1 MYDMSRFSFIR
12 RISMRNR
19 LNIFNVLSF
28 FLSALPFVI
37 YLFMYPTMPRNVAI
51 HYNFNDVADRF
62 VDKSSPEV
70 WLLCGISLI
79 SFIIML
85 MLQPYLSRQFKSE
98 EGSAIMESL
107 PGLFTLLITLV
118 FSILGICFLLKA

>member
-1 MYDMSRFSFIR
+1 
-12 RISMRNR
+12 MRNR

-28 FLSALPFVI
+28 LLSALPFLI
-37 YLFMYPTMPRNVAI
+37 YLFMYPRMPRNVAI

-79 SFIIML
+79 SFMIML
-85 MLQPYLSRQFKSE
+85 MFQPYLSRQFKSE

-107 PGLFTLLITLV
+107 PGLLTLLITLI
-118 FSILGICFLLKA
+118 FPILGICFLLKA

>member
-1 MYDMSRFSFIR
+1 
-12 RISMRNR
+12 MRNR
-19 LNIFNVLSF
+19 LNICNVLSF
-28 FLSALPFVI
+28 LVSVLPFII
-37 YLFMYPTMPRNVAI
+37 YLFMYPRMPRNVAI

-70 WLLCGISLI
+70 WLLCGLSLL

-98 EGSAIMESL
+98 EGSAIMKSL

-118 FSILGICFLLKA
+118 FSIIGICFLLNASSL

>member
-1 MYDMSRFSFIR
+1 MRSKLNFS
-12 RISMRNR
+12 
-19 LNIFNVLSF
+19 NVLSF
-28 FLSALPFVI
+28 LISVLPFII
-37 YLFMYPTMPRNVAI
+37 YLFMYPRMPRNVAI
-51 HYNFNDVADRF
+51 HYNFNDVPDRF

-70 WLLCGISLI
+70 WLLCGVSLI

-85 MLQPYLSRQFKSE
+85 MLQPYFSRQFKSE

-118 FSILGICFLLKA
+118 FAILGICFLLKA

>member
-1 MYDMSRFSFIR
+1 MRSKLNFS
-12 RISMRNR
+12 
-19 LNIFNVLSF
+19 NVLSF
-28 FLSALPFVI
+28 LISALPFVI
-37 YLFMYPTMPRNVAI
+37 YQFMYSTMPRNIAI

-70 WLLCGISLI
+70 WLLCGVSLI

-98 EGSAIMESL
+98 VGSAIMESL

>member
-1 MYDMSRFSFIR
+1 
-12 RISMRNR
+12 
-19 LNIFNVLSF
+19 
-28 FLSALPFVI
+28 
-37 YLFMYPTMPRNVAI
+37 MPRNVAI

-85 MLQPYLSRQFKSE
+85 TLQPYLSRQFKSE
-98 EGSAIMESL
+98 EGSVIMESL

-118 FSILGICFLLKA
+118 FSVLGICFLLKA

>member
-1 MYDMSRFSFIR
+1 
-12 RISMRNR
+12 MRSR
-19 LNIFNVLSF
+19 LNILNLFSILLSIV
-28 FLSALPFVI
+28 PFSI
-37 YLFMYPTMPRNVAI
+37 YLFIYPTMPRNVAI

-70 WLLCGISLI
+70 WLLCAL
-79 SFIIML
+79 SFIAFVIML
-85 MLQPYLSRQFKSE
+85 FLQPFLRRQFKSE
-98 EGSAIMESL
+98 ESSTIMESL

>member
-1 MYDMSRFSFIR
+1 
-12 RISMRNR
+12 MRGR
-19 LNIFNVLSF
+19 LNSLNLMSFLLSIV
-28 FLSALPFVI
+28 PFSI
-37 YLFMYPTMPRNVAI
+37 YLFIYPTMPRNTAI

-70 WLLCGISLI
+70 WLLCAL
-79 SFIIML
+79 SFIAFVITL
-85 MLQPYLSRQFKSE
+85 FLQPFLSRQFKSE

-118 FSILGICFLLKA
+118 FSILGICYLLKA

>member
-1 MYDMSRFSFIR
+1 
-12 RISMRNR
+12 MRSR
-19 LNIFNVLSF
+19 LNISNILSF
-28 FLSALPFVI
+28 LFSIVPFSI
-37 YLFMYPTMPRNVAI
+37 YLFIYPTMPRNIAI

-70 WLLCGISLI
+70 WLLCAL
-79 SFIIML
+79 SFIAFVIML
-85 MLQPYLSRQFKSE
+85 FLQPFFRRQFKSE
-98 EGSAIMESL
+98 EGSAIIESL

>member
-1 MYDMSRFSFIR
+1 MSRFSFIR
-12 RISMRNR
+12 RISIRNR